1 MTTVSEPLTPPASD
15 RRAGDGAREGG
26 FRLLLWV
33 STFLSV
39 LVLAVLVVDVLGDG
53 IGRLSW
59 SFLIS
64 YPSRFAERAGILGGL
79 TGSISLM
86 LIVAALAFPL
96 GVGAAVYL
104 EEFAPDNRFTRLMEV
119 NISNLAGVPS
129 VVYGLLGAALFVSII
144 GFGRSLLSGAL
155 TLTLLVL
162 PVIIVASR
170 EAMRSVPR
178 ALRDAGLALGA
189 TRWEVTRREILP
201 AAFPGIMTGTILAL
215 SRAVGETAPILLVGA
230 LTTTRFASEP
240 WSLGEAFSAVPVQ
253 IYDFVRRP
261 QEGFRVDAAAAA
273 IIVLMVVLLA
283 MNSVAIV
290 LRNRARRDWG

>member
-1 MTTVSEPLTPPASD
+1 MTAISDPMTP
-15 RRAGDGAREGG
+15 RLNQQGGGQKVREGG

-53 IGRLSW
+53 IGRLSFD
-59 SFLIS
+59 FLIS

-86 LIVAALAFPL
+86 LIVAVLAFPL

-170 EAMRSVPR
+170 ESMRSVPR

-201 AAFPGIMTGTILAL
+201 AALPGIMTGTILAL

-230 LTTTRFASEP
+230 LTTTRFVSEP
-240 WSLGEAFSAVPVQ
+240 WNLGEAFSAVPVQ
-253 IYDFVRRP
+253 IFDFVKRP

-283 MNSVAIV
+283 MNSIAII